1 MKDQLIEKILNH
13 QLFYCLVFIV
23 IVFSVRAIAL
33 VLIKRKMT
41 SDVMDEHQR
50 RMVWRVKQYTFIVL
64 IIGVFLIWLPD
75 IKHFALS
82 IAAFAVAIVLT
93 FKELI
98 LCLTGSI
105 WRTTTDAFT
114 VGDWI
119 EIDNVFGEVI
129 DNDWFSTS
137 IAEISPASGSYKC
150 TGTTVNVPNSL
161 FLSHQ
166 IKNLNFKRR
175 FIFHEFDLSFEST
188 VNPLPLKEQLEKI
201 VDAHMADHHE
211 LAKRYHAHIRKHIGV
226 SILELEP
233 KISLKT
239 TNLGDFVIHL
249 RLFCP
254 VHDSFGLQEKI
265 TEDILKLH
273 FQNSE
278 ATSSMISNN
287 N

>member
-1 MKDQLIEKILNH
+1 MKDHLIEKILNH
-13 QLFYCLVFIV
+13 QLFYCLIFIAIVFIV
-23 IVFSVRAIAL
+23 RFVTL
-33 VLIKRKMT
+33 LLIKRKMT
-41 SDVMDEHQR
+41 SDVMDEDQR

-64 IIGVFLIWLPD
+64 IIGLFLIWLPE
-75 IKHFALS
+75 IKHLALS

-105 WRTTTDAFT
+105 WRTTTDAFS

-137 IAEISPASGSYKC
+137 IAEINPALGSYKC

-166 IKNLNFKRR
+166 IKNFNFKRR
-175 FIFHEFDLSFEST
+175 FIFHEFDLTFEPT
-188 VNPLPLKEQLEKI
+188 VNPLILKQHLLEI
-201 VDAHMADHHE
+201 VDSYLDSHQE
-211 LAKRYHAHIRKHIGV
+211 LAKRYHTYILKHIGV

-233 KISLKT
+233 DISIKT
-239 TNLGDFVIHL
+239 TNVGDIVIHL

-254 VHDSFGLQEKI
+254 VHDAFKLQQKI
-265 TEDILKLH
+265 TEKIFSLH
-273 FQNSE
+273 FQST
-278 ATSSMISNN
+278 AGTV
-287 N
+287 

>member
-1 MKDQLIEKILNH
+1 MKDQIIERILNH
-13 QLFYCLVFIV
+13 QLFYCLIFIA
-23 IVFSVRAIAL
+23 IVFMVRYVAIK
-33 VLIKRKMT
+33 LIERKMT

-50 RMVWRVKQYTFIVL
+50 RMVWRIKQYTFIVL
-64 IIGVFLIWLPD
+64 IVGLFLIWLPE
-75 IKHFALS
+75 IKHLALS

-105 WRTTTDAFT
+105 WRTTTDAFS

-137 IAEISPASGSYKC
+137 IAEINPALGSYKC

-166 IKNLNFKRR
+166 IRNLNFKRR
-175 FIFHEFDLSFEST
+175 FIFHEFDLVFEST
-188 VNPLPLKEQLEKI
+188 VNPLALKQHLEKI
-201 VDAHMADHHE
+201 VDLHLVDHYE
-211 LAKRYHAHIRKHIGV
+211 LAKRYHAYIRKHIGV
-226 SILELEP
+226 SILEMEP
-233 KISLKT
+233 EISIKL
-239 TNLGDFVIHL
+239 TNIGDFVIHL

-254 VHDSFGLQEKI
+254 VHDSFKLQQKI
-265 TEDILKLH
+265 TEDILALH
-273 FQNSE
+273 FQQTP
-278 ATSSMISNN
+278 ATA
-287 N
+287 